1 VLVCNVSLRPV
12 RSKIAADIAE
22 VTAAI
27 DATTTG
33 NIEFATLVDD
43 PASVGEFV
51 DAYLGEIMV
60 EAASAADVLDGG
72 FMQAG
77 EIVEAANA
85 ADVQDAGSVQ
95 VVGVDEVAVAA
106 DVQDANKPAA
116 MVTWDTVTASNVTLS
131 GGNLV
136 VTSTSTSTNQGAHV
150 DAASAKTAGKYY
162 FELTLTSNASV
173 GGNNG
178 IGIGTTASTYAAMG
192 SNATTGNMT
201 FASGNVYAGG
211 AIQSGI
217 NIGTFATGQI
227 VGLAIDL
234 DNRRAWFRKAPAGNW
249 NASGTANPATN
260 TGGIVIPAGTMVPF
274 VTFNATSNTWTVN
287 FGMAGFTGAV
297 PSGFTSGW
305 LL

>member
-1 VLVCNVSLRPV
+1 MLVCNVSLRPV

-116 MVTWDTVTASNVTLS
+116 MVTEPLKVVKSVPLS
-131 GGNLV
+131 
-136 VTSTSTSTNQGAHV
+136 
-150 DAASAKTAGKYY
+150 
-162 FELTLTSNASV
+162 
-173 GGNNG
+173 
-178 IGIGTTASTYAAMG
+178 
-192 SNATTGNMT
+192 
-201 FASGNVYAGG
+201 
-211 AIQSGI
+211 
-217 NIGTFATGQI
+217 
-227 VGLAIDL
+227 
-234 DNRRAWFRKAPAGNW
+234 
-249 NASGTANPATN
+249 
-260 TGGIVIPAGTMVPF
+260 
-274 VTFNATSNTWTVN
+274 
-287 FGMAGFTGAV
+287 AV
-297 PSGFTSGW
+297 PDIA
-305 LL
+305 